1 MRFTAISSSMPQA
14 QVHLS
19 SIIYHLFIN
28 HLCRQAKSSSIIY
41 HLFIYNLCGLPQ
53 LVHLCRRQKVHL
65 SSIIYYLCRRHKSIY
80 HLLSIIYL
88 STIYTAGKKFIYLS
102 IIYHLF
108 DQLSFLPLEPGIC
121 LAEVIDRLLDAA
133 TATGRKRYE
142 HLSL

>member
-88 STIYTAGKKFIYLS
+88 STIYAAGTSPSIIYYLSSIYLPSTPQAKSSSIYLLS
-102 IIYHLF
+102 IIYLI
-108 DQLSFLPLEPGIC
+108 SFPSS
-121 LAEVIDRLLDAA
+121 
-133 TATGRKRYE
+133 
-142 HLSL
+142 HLSPGYVLRR